1 MGCDCLPSR
10 KASPGPC
17 ARLASVLA
25 GVHFCPPVTGLLL
38 ASPWEL
44 QLKAEVGEGMEL
56 SLGLLWPARATLALG
71 SVHSAGMGD
80 GGGTEIY

>member
-1 MGCDCLPSR
+1 M
-10 KASPGPC
+10 
-17 ARLASVLA
+17 
-25 GVHFCPPVTGLLL
+25 TGLLL